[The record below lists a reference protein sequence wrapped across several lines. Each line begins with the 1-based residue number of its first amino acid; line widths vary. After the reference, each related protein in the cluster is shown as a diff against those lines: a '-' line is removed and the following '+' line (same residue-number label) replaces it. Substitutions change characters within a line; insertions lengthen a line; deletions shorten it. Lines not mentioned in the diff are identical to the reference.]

1 MGHQLMSIDFI
12 NPATFG
18 GAVVFAI
25 AFLGLAWILSRGLR
39 FTAEHVLSRKY
50 HVHIDRTRIR
60 FSAQLAQMAVYI
72 FAFIFYVRLVPALS
86 NLGNAWLASVGVIT
100 IIAGLA
106 AQNTL
111 GNLIAGISLL
121 LYRPFEVGD
130 RLQISAPTGLET
142 GVVESLNLGYTLL
155 RTDDN
160 RHVVVPNNTM
170 ANQTSINL
178 TRDNP
183 EIICSIPFLITLD
196 SDLNK
201 ARAILLELA
210 KKNTKT
216 QKVCGC
222 PVTQLDG
229 FGVVLTLGVWC
240 ANSVIAADLKCD
252 LLEEVKKRFAS
263 EGIKFP
269 TVERA
274 VVSKS

>member
-1 MGHQLMSIDFI
+1 MAHQLMSIDFI

-25 AFLGLAWILSRGLR
+25 AFLGLAWVLSRGLR
-39 FTAEHVLSRKY
+39 FTAERVLSRKY

-210 KKNTKT
+210 KKNAKT
-216 QKVCGC
+216 LKVCGC

-252 LLEEVKKRFAS
+252 LLEEVKKRFAG

-274 VVSKS
+274 VVIKS

>member
-1 MGHQLMSIDFI
+1 MEHQLMSIDFF

-18 GAVVFAI
+18 GAVIFAI
-25 AFLGLAWILSRGLR
+25 VFLGLAWILSRGLR
-39 FTAEHVLSRKY
+39 FTVERVLSRKL
-50 HVHIDRTRIR
+50 HVHIDRTRVR
-60 FSAQLAQMAVYI
+60 FSAQLAQMGVYI
-72 FAFIFYVRLVPALS
+72 VAFILYARLVPALS

-142 GVVESLNLGYTLL
+142 GIVESLTLGYTLL

-160 RHVVVPNNTM
+160 RHVVVPNNIM

-183 EIICSIPFLITLD
+183 EIICSIPVSITLD

-210 KKNTKT
+210 KKNPKT

-229 FGVVLTLGVWC
+229 LGVVLTLSVWC
-240 ANSVIAADLKCD
+240 VNSVIAADLKCD

-263 EGIKFP
+263 DGIKFP
-269 TVERA
+269 SIERA
-274 VVSKS
+274 VVIKS